1 MNKIPESELILD
13 KRGAIYH
20 LGVRPDELA
29 DTVIVVGD
37 PDRVPIVSKYFD
49 TIEHRLQHR
58 EFITHTGS
66 FIIGILY
73 ALSLKQNAVAE
84 TTLLFLVTGICGG
97 YTTFSTFSLENIQ
110 LLQSGKILTAILYS
124 LSSLAGGLLA
134 CWLGYKLLQVK

>member
-1 MNKIPESELILD
+1 MLKNLLIV
-13 KRGAIYH
+13 GAGGALGSIARFLIY
-20 LGVRPDELA
+20 
-29 DTVIVVGD
+29 
-37 PDRVPIVSKYFD
+37 
-49 TIEHRLQHR
+49 
-58 EFITHTGS
+58 FIFPKNIFSANTLIINITGS

-97 YTTFSTFSLENIQ
+97 DTTFSTFSLENIQ

>member
-1 MNKIPESELILD
+1 MLKNLLIV
-13 KRGAIYH
+13 GAGGALGSIARFLIYF
-20 LGVRPDELA
+20 
-29 DTVIVVGD
+29 IF
-37 PDRVPIVSKYFD
+37 SKNIFSAN
-49 TIEHRLQHR
+49 TLI
-58 EFITHTGS
+58 INITGS

-84 TTLLFLVTGICGG
+84 TTLLFLVTGICGV

>member
-1 MNKIPESELILD
+1 MLKNLLIV
-13 KRGAIYH
+13 GAGGALGSIARFLIY
-20 LGVRPDELA
+20 
-29 DTVIVVGD
+29 
-37 PDRVPIVSKYFD
+37 
-49 TIEHRLQHR
+49 
-58 EFITHTGS
+58 FIFPRIIFSANTLIINITGS